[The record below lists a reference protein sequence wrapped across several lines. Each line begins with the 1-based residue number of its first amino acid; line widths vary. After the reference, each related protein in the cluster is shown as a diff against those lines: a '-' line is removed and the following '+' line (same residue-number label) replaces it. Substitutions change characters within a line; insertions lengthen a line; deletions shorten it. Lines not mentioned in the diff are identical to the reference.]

1 MDGVKTNQKFP
12 ARRGQDKGLGP
23 AVNGVRLSGDIT
35 AIDQL
40 IDPLDQIGLQD
51 TQRRSDIGQA
61 AGAVGFQQRQN
72 GIEVWRQIHLGK
84 ALHKAA
90 LTLPALAQDNTG
102 VLEEIIVTA
111 QKRRESIQDVPVAVS
126 ALTGESLAEN
136 NVRTLEDLSA
146 SVPGFTIAANV
157 NYGSAPMSI
166 RGVGGANGGGNV
178 FADEPVATYVNDAFV
193 GRLRMSTA
201 DLVDIGSVEVLR
213 GPQDACAAVSRV
225 RSSRPRPP
233 CWRRSGSA

>member
-1 MDGVKTNQKFP
+1 M
-12 ARRGQDKGLGP
+12 
-23 AVNGVRLSGDIT
+23 
-35 AIDQL
+35 
-40 IDPLDQIGLQD
+40 
-51 TQRRSDIGQA
+51 
-61 AGAVGFQQRQN
+61 
-72 GIEVWRQIHLGK
+72 
-84 ALHKAA
+84 
-90 LTLPALAQDNTG
+90 
-102 VLEEIIVTA
+102 LEEIIVTA